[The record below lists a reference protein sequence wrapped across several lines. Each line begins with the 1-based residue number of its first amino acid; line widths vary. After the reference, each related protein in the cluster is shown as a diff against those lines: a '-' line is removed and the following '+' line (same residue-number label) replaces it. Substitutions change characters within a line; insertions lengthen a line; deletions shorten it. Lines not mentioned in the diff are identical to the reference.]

1 MSSHQTT
8 TGSFTQHGKFTYQM
22 EKVNLLPILD
32 TMFTSLTCT
41 QAHNHNCIGYDIIK
55 PKCYGNDSNVVVN
68 WMNIIFQLLTMSQHD
83 RSSNFSSI
91 ELAHEGRYLEGRV
104 YNGFIFF
111 HIISWSL
118 GAGTSLEENAALVKK
133 KVSYLLCISYIFSS
147 KLANDATSIIKMHNI
162 FWETSYCQSWLV
174 KLNGLVKINIVFC
187 LCHIG
192 FIWTQYVLWK

>member
-1 MSSHQTT
+1 M
-8 TGSFTQHGKFTYQM
+8 
-22 EKVNLLPILD
+22 I
-32 TMFTSLTCT
+32 
-41 QAHNHNCIGYDIIK
+41 
-55 PKCYGNDSNVVVN
+55 
-68 WMNIIFQLLTMSQHD
+68 
-83 RSSNFSSI
+83 SSNPNVMVMTQMLLWTGWTSFFN
-91 ELAHEGRYLEGRV
+91 YLQCHNMIDPQISAVLSWPMKAGT

-118 GAGTSLEENAALVKK
+118 GAGTSLEENAALLKK